1 MDILGNLEKVLSFI
15 IRANGWNITLK
26 GDPTLT
32 KNIEITIP
40 DGDATQTLV
49 SDSSTNILTNKTIDS
64 AGAGNNITLDAD
76 AANTTISNIDND
88 EIKAGAAIDA
98 AKIHDGSVS
107 NTEFGYISTVTSN
120 VQDQIDA
127 DVLALSDH
135 LADTVDSHDA
145 SSISYDNASS
155 GLTATEVQA
164 AVDEVE
170 GRLDTA
176 ESNITTNATNL
187 SDHEAEATGAH
198 ASSAVSYDNTISGLT
213 AVNVKTAIDEVEG
226 RLDTAETNIGSND
239 TDITNLQNDKAD
251 KTTTVTG
258 TGAIS
263 GGGDLSAN
271 RTLDVAALGIDT
283 ARLAAGAVTDAK
295 VNDVAASKITGNF
308 PTISLDSGTVAIA
321 TNDIALPAAATHI
334 TITGT
339 GPVNSFSGAT
349 AGRYVQIKNITG
361 AGLTFTNGAALVTG
375 TGGDLELADDATII
389 VYYDGAAYNVVGGA
403 GGGAGGLELVEV
415 STTATAE
422 ISTHYL
428 VDTSAAAFTIT
439 LPDASSLSAAKKKS
453 ATIKFSD
460 SSESWT
466 DKNLTIAPAS
476 GETIDGF
483 AVDETFVL
491 DVSGSTVEMSWDD
504 VNAHWALDLG
514 GAGAGGGGGL
524 TIEEY
529 AYGSLPATLVK
540 DVHYLVDFGGGSSLT
555 ASATMPAVGSE
566 AGAIKVTPIND
577 AGGCKITLTRGS
589 TDQFNDPD
597 LGLDTT
603 YDVDVGSATFNTNV
617 NDATWEITDAY
628 WNAATDVFI
637 NKRQRKFWGAAI
649 TTTKTAVTFNNV
661 NPAKKYKVTFNFIA
675 TINPAAG
682 VENCNMYVDD
692 AAGDRHY
699 IGFSA
704 LSRTS
709 SEFGQ
714 VFLGSHV
721 ITPASSTLDIKT
733 NITNGTISATGTGSS
748 HVGYIEIEELNN
760 IQDTTDWT

>member
-15 IRANGWNITLK
+15 IRAGGFNITIK
-26 GDPTLT
+26 GDTVTPPTKDIT
-32 KNIEITIP
+32 ITIP
-40 DGDATQTLV
+40 DGAASQSMVT
-49 SDSSTNILTNKTIDS
+49 DSSTNTLTNKTIDS

-135 LADTVDSHDA
+135 LADTIDSHDA
-145 SSISYDNASS
+145 SSISYVNATS

-164 AVDEVE
+164 AIDEVE

-308 PTISLDSGTVAIA
+308 PTISLDSGTVAIS

-349 AGRYVQIKNITG
+349 AGRYVQIKNTTG
-361 AGLTFTNGAALVTG
+361 AGLVFTNGASLITG
-375 TGGDLELADDATII
+375 TGDDLELADDATII
-389 VYYDGAAYNVVGGA
+389 VYYDGTAYNVVGGA
-403 GGGAGGLELVEV
+403 GGGAGGLEIVFANAAV
-415 STTATAE
+415 NPAE
-422 ISTHYL
+422 ISTHYIT
-428 VDTSAAAFTIT
+428 DTSGGAFTIT
-439 LPDASSLSAAKKKS
+439 LPDASALSAAQKKS
-453 ATIKFSD
+453 ASIRFTD
-460 SSESWT
+460 SSETWT
-466 DKNLTIAPAS
+466 DNNLTITPAS
-476 GETIDGF
+476 GEAIDGF
-483 AVDETFVL
+483 AVDESFVL
-491 DVSGSTVEMSWDD
+491 DVSGSWLELSWDD
-504 VNAHWALDLG
+504 TNSHWALNL
-514 GAGAGGGGGL
+514 AGSGGGGSGGL

-529 AYGSLPATLVK
+529 AYGSLPATLSL
-540 DVHYLVDFGGGSSLT
+540 DVHYLVDFGGGSSLD
-555 ASATMPAVGSE
+555 APATMPAISE
-566 AGAIKVTPIND
+566 AGAIKVTPINSG
-577 AGGCKITLTRGS
+577 GGCTVTLTRGS

-597 LGLDTT
+597 LGLDTV
-603 YDVDVGSATFNTNV
+603 YVLDVGSAQFNANV
-617 NDATWEITDAY
+617 NDATWEIGDSYWAAAVDSGETLYQTKVLPADVIVSDSDNSDLRFSNLTIGKKYRITLSAFFDVENVGGSDTSALRAKSDSNPDIITAY
-628 WNAATDVFI
+628 FQDGRYLGLAQPIIWTADETTLKIEVIIAGTGILRGNNTTRETWV
-637 NKRQRKFWGAAI
+637 QLEELPQH
-649 TTTKTAVTFNNV
+649 TQTTK
-661 NPAKKYKVTFNFIA
+661 
-675 TINPAAG
+675 
-682 VENCNMYVDD
+682 
-692 AAGDRHY
+692 
-699 IGFSA
+699 
-704 LSRTS
+704 
-709 SEFGQ
+709 
-714 VFLGSHV
+714 
-721 ITPASSTLDIKT
+721 
-733 NITNGTISATGTGSS
+733 
-748 HVGYIEIEELNN
+748 
-760 IQDTTDWT
+760 WT